1 MNRDTISKLTSI
13 SIGPNMTDYILQTKS
28 AESLMYDEV
37 FPTND
42 CNFPVSS
49 LTFWWLAD
57 PIALI
62 IGHKDFS
69 LVDLN

>member
-1 MNRDTISKLTSI
+1 
-13 SIGPNMTDYILQTKS
+13 MTDYILQTKS
-28 AESLMYDEV
+28 AESLIEV

-49 LTFWWLAD
+49 LAFWWLAD

-62 IGHKDFS
+62 IGQQDFS